1 MKTIIAG
8 SRSISNSDT
17 VYEAI
22 DNAISEGF
30 DISEVVSGTA
40 EGVDTIGEEWA
51 DDNDVDL
58 KRFPYKD
65 FSEDSGKPAPLVRN
79 DKMAE
84 YAEQAIIVWDGQS
97 TGTEYMIDKAKEENL
112 ELFIE
117 RTDSTSLSDF

>member
-22 DNAISEGF
+22 NNAISEGF
-30 DISEVVSGTA
+30 NISEVVSGTA
-40 EGVDTIGEEWA
+40 KGVDTIGEEWA
-51 DDNDVDL
+51 EDNDVNV
-58 KRFPYKD
+58 KRFPYED
-65 FSEDSGKPAPLVRN
+65 FLEESEKPAPLMRN
-79 DKMAE
+79 DKMAK

-97 TGTEYMIDKAKEENL
+97 KGTEYMIDKAKEENL

-117 RTDSTSLSDF
+117 RTDSASLDDF